1 MKPGCQAGFEQKFL
15 LNLGIVKFSISSPAF
30 LASLLMLIFPGVAPI
45 VKAADIDWGQVET
58 KNIKVF
64 YPGVASWEF
73 LTGVDHGTG
82 EVPVKSI
89 KKACADCHVGKDG
102 AYDINADK
110 IIAGELKKVKSGEPF
125 ESEPITGAKGFNEV
139 AVQAAYDAGNIYL
152 RLQWTGSGASV
163 ADPSLAKDD
172 KADRISVQIADKI
185 KTFNLYG
192 CFIACHDDET
202 GMPKNSGEEKKLY
215 GYYAAGKP
223 QDKLDGYL
231 AQGQFVDL
239 WEAFFEGPEVK
250 TEDGYILES
259 RHEDQNDLSATGSFE
274 GGKYTV
280 VITRKLSTGD
290 TKDIVL
296 HDGKDFSMGIS
307 VHDNKHKGRHHYTS
321 LPVSIG
327 LSASGDIKA
336 KKF

>member
-1 MKPGCQAGFEQKFL
+1 MKPDYQVGLKQKFIL
-15 LNLGIVKFSISSPAF
+15 LTLIVFCVTP
-30 LASLLMLIFPGVAPI
+30 V

-73 LTGVDHGTG
+73 LTSVDHGTG

-102 AYDINADK
+102 TYDINADK
-110 IIAGELKKVKSGEPF
+110 IIAGELKKANSGKPF
-125 ESEPITGAKGFNEV
+125 ETEPIAGAKGFSDV
-139 AVQAAYDAGNIYL
+139 AVQVAYDADNIYL
-152 RLQWTGSGASV
+152 RLQWAGSGASV
-163 ADPSLAKDD
+163 TDPSLAKDD

-202 GMPKNSGEEKKLY
+202 GMPENSGGEKKLY
-215 GYYAAGKP
+215 GYYTAGKS
-223 QDKLDGYL
+223 QDKVDGFL
-231 AQGQFVDL
+231 SHGQFIDL
-239 WEAFFEGPEVK
+239 WEAYFEGPAVK
-250 TEDGYILES
+250 AEDGYILES
-259 RHEDQNDLSATGSFE
+259 RHEDNNDLSATGSFE

-290 TKDIVL
+290 AKDIAL
-296 HDGKDFSMGIS
+296 QDGKDFSMGIS
-307 VHDNKHKGRHHYTS
+307 IHDNKHKGRHHYVS
-321 LPVSIG
+321 FPVSVG
-327 LSASGDIKA
+327 LATTGDIKA